1 MPIRMRTS
9 VLVVLALVAI
19 ACGPPSAEDLVNEI
33 LLVRTDFDVQLTSW
47 VPRDEGGADPHLY
60 LDVTI
65 LKETDE
71 SLRYLTVM
79 VEQQDELGNTLS
91 ETRVALDVSNVE
103 RGYPQ
108 NVGVAVRPLMPN
120 VEGVRLYLE
129 PNPPQDAWSEF
140 PELEAVR
147 PRG

>member
-1 MPIRMRTS
+1 MRTS